1 MATTIRSRLALV
13 VAALFAAV
21 GIFEL
26 MSDHDPEVDVALV
39 EGVDYVL
46 EWLFA
51 AAAAATVVALV
62 IFARSLGSR
71 GARVAAISA
80 AVGHGLLAL
89 AAGATAITGRE
100 SLDAAFG
107 AGVILLLLGYVT
119 LTVLDVRRRVHPPRT
134 GVVLLVGYIGAMVT
148 DGIGIGGGFMLA
160 ASWAAVAHL
169 STRGLGPAADTVSTV
184 SQRARRA

>member
-1 MATTIRSRLALV
+1 MAATIRSRLALA
-13 VAALFAAV
+13 VAAFYAAV
-21 GIFEL
+21 GILEL

-39 EGVDYVL
+39 EGVDYAL

-51 AAAAATVVALV
+51 AAAAATAVALV
-62 IFARSLGSR
+62 DFARSLGTR
-71 GARVAAISA
+71 GGRVAAMSA

-100 SLDAAFG
+100 SFDAAFG
-107 AGVILLLLGYVT
+107 VGVIVLLLGYVT
-119 LTVLDVRRRVHPPRT
+119 LTVLDLRRRVHPART
-134 GVVLLVGYIGAMVT
+134 GVVLLVGYVGAMAT

-169 STRGLGPAADTVSTV
+169 STRGLGTAADPVGTVSH
-184 SQRARRA
+184 RARRA